1 MTTFLGKAG
10 IALAVGGIFGA
21 GTAAGFGIASAV
33 SDPHPA
39 SFASSADPDPAAL
52 DSTALDSAALDL
64 AALGPG
70 ALGPGALGSAAPE
83 ADQPRG
89 RYAHPRAGE
98 YPGLRRLLLRRVE
111 HGEVTLKGKDD
122 KPVVVDIQRG
132 KVTAVSPTSIS
143 LKSEDGFTATYTVSS
158 DTRIR
163 VDGERKAIGDV
174 RVGKSAGLIATK
186 ASTAAGSAATARF
199 VVVR

>member
-39 SFASSADPDPAAL
+39 SFASPSSSADPDPAAL
-52 DSTALDSAALDL
+52 DSAALDSAALDL
-64 AALGPG
+64 AALGPA
-70 ALGPGALGSAAPE
+70 ALGPAAPE

-143 LKSEDGFTATYTVSS
+143 LKSEDGFTATYTVNS

-186 ASTAAGSAATARF
+186 ASSAAGSAATARF